1 MMSSGEMRN
10 IQLYAIGEIRADG
23 DGFKSPWLLDWEQYM
38 KEQKAK
44 PKSPKT
50 IKAAKAPK
58 APKAPKVIRM
68 KKPKAELRS
77 CSKCSILI
85 RSHNKTLL
93 CAAHY
98 MEFRYQMRHGEPAK
112 CSKCDRGIYR
122 DNKLGLCRVCS
133 APYYRNRWKARKREE
148 RLKLAA

>member
-1 MMSSGEMRN
+1 MSQYDAELHRY
-10 IQLYAIGEIRADG
+10 IIGEIRAEG
-23 DGFKSPWLLDWEQYM
+23 DGFKSPWKLDFEQYM

-44 PKSPKT
+44 PKSPRH

-77 CSKCSILI
+77 CSMCSNPI

-93 CAAHY
+93 CETHY
-98 MEFRYQMRHGEPAK
+98 MAKRYELKHGEPAK

-122 DNKLGLCRVCS
+122 DNALGLCRLCS
-133 APYYRNRWKARKREE
+133 APYYKNRWRARKRQE
-148 RLKLAA
+148 RLALAA